1 MTFEALGSQP
11 LCFNPAARTAGYTPL
26 VPPAPA
32 APPPSYAR
40 TRDDALRARQQA
52 CAASLAASGL
62 VLVRDVLPYV
72 TVHLRTGAVLH
83 AELDGDAVRR
93 DHPRCRAAVP
103 LLLAAIK
110 GWPQH
115 WLRAARQG
123 RSPLTPGEWACVRH
137 ADGTTIIGKVLLG
150 QQAVGSACTLRE
162 WHCDRTNRLLETSH
176 DAAFAPAM
184 GVSVARAVCW
194 LDTPEP
200 PPEQAQWVN
209 SRLPRKH
216 VPPPTWRWAGLD
228 GDARLDPTAWLAC
241 GRPICGASR
250 ADGCWPGSATEIS
263 TLPCSHSCLMN
274 ATGRS
279 PPSPARSDVNGV
291 GRPSHDQPVHG
302 VIYSCSRLTMTM
314 SQRRH
319 DSLWARSSRP
329 AGPRRS
335 PYARDRPCGSYTC
348 VACRLALARAAMD
361 FVQLL
366 RRWLIRLP
374 SRFLRH
380 TSTSLSTPPLRGG
393 CGSRC

>member
-1 MTFEALGSQP
+1 MRCAVTTLAAVRQCRCYSRRLKAGHSTGYAQLARGAPHLPLASGRVYATLTARLSSARCCLGNRQWARRALFANGTAIEPTACWRRLMTPPSRQRWGCRSRALSAGWTRLSRRPSKPSGLTRACHASTCRRRPGGGLGLMARHDSTQRRGWRV
-11 LCFNPAARTAGYTPL
+11 AAR
-26 VPPAPA
+26 
-32 APPPSYAR
+32 R
-40 TRDDALRARQQA
+40 
-52 CAASLAASGL
+52 
-62 VLVRDVLPYV
+62 
-72 TVHLRTGAVLH
+72 
-83 AELDGDAVRR
+83 
-93 DHPRCRAAVP
+93 
-103 LLLAAIK
+103 
-110 GWPQH
+110 
-115 WLRAARQG
+115 
-123 RSPLTPGEWACVRH
+123 
-137 ADGTTIIGKVLLG
+137 
-150 QQAVGSACTLRE
+150 
-162 WHCDRTNRLLETSH
+162 
-176 DAAFAPAM
+176 
-184 GVSVARAVCW
+184 
-194 LDTPEP
+194 
-200 PPEQAQWVN
+200 
-209 SRLPRKH
+209 
-216 VPPPTWRWAGLD
+216 
-228 GDARLDPTAWLAC
+228 
-241 GRPICGASR
+241 CGASR
-250 ADGCWPGSATEIS
+250 ADGYWPGSATEIS

-302 VIYSCSRLTMTM
+302 VIYSCSRPTMTM